1 MKDLNMKDLNMKD
14 LNMKDLKIKCC
25 LCNED
30 ISVDDLTDHTI
41 WHIRDEIEKREI
53 LLELRK

>member
-1 MKDLNMKDLNMKD
+1 
-14 LNMKDLKIKCC
+14 MKDLKIKCC

-41 WHIRDEIEKREI
+41 WHIRDEIEKKEI

>member
-1 MKDLNMKDLNMKD
+1 
-14 LNMKDLKIKCC
+14 MKDLKIKCC
-25 LCNED
+25 LCNEDISVDDLTGLCNED